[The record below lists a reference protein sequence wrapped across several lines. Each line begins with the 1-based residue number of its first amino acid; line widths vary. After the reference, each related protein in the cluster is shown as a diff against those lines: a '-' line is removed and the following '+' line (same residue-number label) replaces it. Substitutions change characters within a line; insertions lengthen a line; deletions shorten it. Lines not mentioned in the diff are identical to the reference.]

1 MIPTGEPRASHVAS
15 CNPAGIAVRF
25 RLDIGRFASVN
36 VIGQVRA
43 KLREAQ
49 ATPMWQNLSLR
60 ARINL
65 LLALLLALGLA
76 VNIGRQ
82 VTEAGPRVQAEDQ
95 SVIRL
100 AREFIEM
107 IVADLNEAPDP
118 DARLNQI
125 ARDLSRL
132 RHVSIALHD
141 SGGNPLTPPRPDA
154 DDDTRGPPA
163 WFVSLVHPEQT
174 AVSVPVSIHG
184 KPGSLRITSHP
195 DDEIAEIWDG
205 IVTQLEVG
213 SVIALALFLIM
224 MTVVGRALA
233 PLQSLAEAMTELEGG
248 HYEARVAPG
257 GAPELAA
264 ICTKL
269 NHLAATLGEAVED
282 KRRLAERA
290 VSLQDVERK
299 EIARELHD
307 EFGPYLFSL
316 RAHASALAKQADGR
330 APSADAVRK
339 HGSAMLEQINALQ
352 QFTRRVLERLRPVG
366 LAELGLGQALESLSR
381 LWRESHP
388 DVTIQTTIAS
398 GLGATGETADLTI
411 YRVVQEA
418 LTNVFRHAGATT
430 VNVVIEPAEQLTRD
444 GRFCA
449 LVRVSDNGRGMEPGQ
464 KLGFGLVGMR
474 ERILALGGTL
484 NVVSGDGGLT
494 VEALVPTAAA

>member
-1 MIPTGEPRASHVAS
+1 
-15 CNPAGIAVRF
+15 
-25 RLDIGRFASVN
+25 
-36 VIGQVRA
+36 
-43 KLREAQ
+43 
-49 ATPMWQNLSLR
+49 MWQNLSLR
-60 ARINL
+60 GRINL

-82 VTEAGPRVQAEDQ
+82 VAEAGPRVQAEDQ

-141 SGGNPLTPPRPDA
+141 AGGRPLTPPRTGADA
-154 DDDTRGPPA
+154 DTRGPPA
-163 WFVSLVHPEQT
+163 WFVGLVHPEQT
-174 AVSVPVSIHG
+174 AVSVPVSIQG
-184 KPGSLRITSHP
+184 KPGSLAITSHP
-195 DDEIAEIWDG
+195 IDEIAEIWDS

-213 SVIALALFLIM
+213 SVIALVLFLL
-224 MTVVGRALA
+224 MTNVVGRALA
-233 PLQSLAEAMTELEGG
+233 PLQSLAKTMGEIEGG
-248 HYEARVAPG
+248 HYDARVTPG

-264 ICTKL
+264 ICGKL
-269 NHLAATLGEAVED
+269 NHLAAALGEAVED

-290 VSLQDVERK
+290 VSLQDAERK

-316 RAHASALAKQADGR
+316 RAHASALAKLADSR
-330 APSADAVRK
+330 EPSAEAVRK
-339 HGSAMLEQINALQ
+339 HGSALLEQINALQ

-366 LAELGLGQALESLSR
+366 LAELGLRQALESLSR

-388 DVTIQTTIAS
+388 DVAIETTISPA
-398 GLGATGETADLTI
+398 LGATGETADLTI
-411 YRVVQEA
+411 YRIVQEA
-418 LTNVFRHAGATT
+418 LTNVFRHASATS
-430 VNVVIEPAEQLTRD
+430 VNVVIEPAGQQGRD
-444 GRFCA
+444 GRFCVR
-449 LVRVSDNGRGMEPGQ
+449 VRVSDNGRGMEPGQ

>member
-1 MIPTGEPRASHVAS
+1 
-15 CNPAGIAVRF
+15 
-25 RLDIGRFASVN
+25 
-36 VIGQVRA
+36 
-43 KLREAQ
+43 
-49 ATPMWQNLSLR
+49 MWQNLSLR
-60 ARINL
+60 GRINL

-82 VTEAGPRVQAEDQ
+82 VAEAGPRVQAEDQ

-118 DARLNQI
+118 DAKLNQI

-154 DDDTRGPPA
+154 DTRGPPA
-163 WFVSLVHPEQT
+163 WFVSLVHPEQA

-184 KPGSLRITSHP
+184 KPGSLVITAHP

-213 SVIALALFLIM
+213 SVIALALFFLM

-233 PLQSLAEAMTELEGG
+233 PLQSLAEAMGKLEGG

-269 NHLAATLGEAVED
+269 NHLAATLHEAVED

-290 VSLQDVERK
+290 VSLQDIERK

-352 QFTRRVLERLRPVG
+352 QFNRRVLERLRPVG
-366 LAELGLGQALESLSR
+366 LAELGLRQALESLSR

-388 DVTIQTTIAS
+388 DVAIETVISPA
-398 GLGATGETADLTI
+398 LGATGETADLTI
-411 YRVVQEA
+411 YRIVQEA
-418 LTNVFRHAGATT
+418 LTNVFRHAGATS
-430 VNVVIEPAEQLTRD
+430 VNVVIEPVAQASDD
-444 GRFCA
+444 GRGCA
-449 LVRVSDNGRGMEPGQ
+449 RVRVSDNGRGMEPGQ

-494 VEALVPTAAA
+494 VEALIPTASP

>member
-1 MIPTGEPRASHVAS
+1 
-15 CNPAGIAVRF
+15 
-25 RLDIGRFASVN
+25 
-36 VIGQVRA
+36 
-43 KLREAQ
+43 
-49 ATPMWQNLSLR
+49 MWQNLSLR
-60 ARINL
+60 GRINL
-65 LLALLLALGLA
+65 LLALLLALGLG
-76 VNIGRQ
+76 VNIARQ
-82 VTEAGPRVQAEDQ
+82 VAEAGPRVQAEDQ

-125 ARDLSRL
+125 ARDLNRL
-132 RHVSIALHD
+132 RHVSIALRD
-141 SGGNPLTPPRPDA
+141 AGGNPLTPPRAEA
-154 DDDTRGPPA
+154 DDDTPGPPA

-174 AVSVPVSIHG
+174 AVSVPVSVHG
-184 KPGSLRITSHP
+184 KPGSLVITSHP
-195 DDEIAEIWDG
+195 NDEIAEIWDA

-213 SVIALALFLIM
+213 SVIALVLFLVM

-233 PLQSLAEAMTELEGG
+233 PLQSLTQTMTELEGG
-248 HYEARVAPG
+248 RYDARAVPG

-316 RAHASALAKQADGR
+316 RAHASALAKLADGR

-339 HGSAMLEQINALQ
+339 HGGALLEQINALQ

-366 LAELGLGQALESLSR
+366 LAELGLGKALESLSR

-388 DVTIQTTIAS
+388 DVAIETTISPA
-398 GLGATGETADLTI
+398 LGITGETADLTI

-418 LTNVFRHAGATT
+418 LTNVFRHAGATS

-444 GRFCA
+444 GRGCA
-449 LVRVSDNGRGMEPGQ
+449 RVRVSDNGHGMEPGQ

-484 NVVSGDGGLT
+484 NVASGEGGVT

>member
-1 MIPTGEPRASHVAS
+1 
-15 CNPAGIAVRF
+15 
-25 RLDIGRFASVN
+25 
-36 VIGQVRA
+36 
-43 KLREAQ
+43 
-49 ATPMWQNLSLR
+49 MWQNLSLR
-60 ARINL
+60 GRINL

-76 VNIGRQ
+76 VNITRQ
-82 VTEAGPRVQAEDQ
+82 VAEAGPRVQAEDQ

-125 ARDLSRL
+125 ARDLDRL

-141 SGGNPLTPPRPDA
+141 AGGNPLTPPRA
-154 DDDTRGPPA
+154 ETDDDMPGPPA

-174 AVSVPVSIHG
+174 AVSVPVSVHG
-184 KPGSLRITSHP
+184 KPGSLVITSHP
-195 DDEIAEIWDG
+195 NDEIAEIWDA

-213 SVIALALFLIM
+213 SVIALALFLVM

-233 PLQSLAEAMTELEGG
+233 PLQSLAQTMGELEDG
-248 HYEARVAPG
+248 HYDARVTPG

-264 ICTKL
+264 ICTRL
-269 NHLAATLGEAVED
+269 NHLAARLGEAVEE
-282 KRRLAERA
+282 KQRLAERA

-316 RAHASALAKQADGR
+316 RAHASALAKLADGR
-330 APSADAVRK
+330 APSAEAVRK
-339 HGSAMLEQINALQ
+339 HGGALLEQINALQ

-366 LAELGLGQALESLSR
+366 LAELGLGKALESLSR

-388 DVTIQTTIAS
+388 DVTIETTISPA
-398 GLGATGETADLTI
+398 LGVTGETADLTI

-418 LTNVFRHAGATT
+418 LTNAFRHAGATAI
-430 VNVVIEPAEQLTRD
+430 VVAIEPAEQPGRD
-444 GRFCA
+444 GRCCA
-449 LVRVSDNGRGMEPGQ
+449 RVRVSDNGRGMDPNQ

-484 NVVSGDGGLT
+484 NVASGEGGVT

>member
-1 MIPTGEPRASHVAS
+1 
-15 CNPAGIAVRF
+15 
-25 RLDIGRFASVN
+25 
-36 VIGQVRA
+36 
-43 KLREAQ
+43 
-49 ATPMWQNLSLR
+49 MWQNLSLR
-60 ARINL
+60 GRINL

-82 VTEAGPRVQAEDQ
+82 VAEAGPRVQAEDQ

-118 DARLNQI
+118 DAKLNQI

-132 RHVSIALHD
+132 RHVSITLRDA
-141 SGGNPLTPPRPDA
+141 GGNPQTPRRLDLES
-154 DDDTRGPPA
+154 DTRGPPA

-184 KPGSLRITSHP
+184 KPGSLLITSHP

-213 SVIALALFLIM
+213 SVIALALFFLM
-224 MTVVGRALA
+224 MNVVGRALA
-233 PLQSLAEAMTELEGG
+233 PLQSLAEAMGKLEGG
-248 HYEARVAPG
+248 HYDARVAPG

-264 ICTKL
+264 ICTRL
-269 NHLAATLGEAVED
+269 NHLAVTLGEAVED
-282 KRRLAERA
+282 KRKLAERA

-316 RAHASALAKQADGR
+316 RAHATALAKQADGR
-330 APSADAVRK
+330 VPSAEAVRK

-352 QFTRRVLERLRPVG
+352 QFNRRVLERLRPVG
-366 LAELGLGQALESLSR
+366 LAELGLRQALESLSR

-388 DVTIQTTIAS
+388 DVAIETSISPA
-398 GLGATGETADLTI
+398 LGATGETADLTI
-411 YRVVQEA
+411 YRIVQEA
-418 LTNVFRHAGATT
+418 LTNVFRHAGATS
-430 VNVVIEPAEQLTRD
+430 VNVVIEPAEQMAHD
-444 GRFCA
+444 GRVCA
-449 LVRVSDNGRGMEPGQ
+449 RVRVSDNGRGMEPDQ

-484 NVVSGDGGLT
+484 NVVSGAGGLT